1 MAQQIDSTKIG
12 QLAAR
17 YAPDV
22 PLELV
27 GAVFKTESSYGS
39 NAAAYVPN
47 SSGAIGPGQ
56 ILSKALG
63 AKYGNFEAYMPGGN
77 PRDPE
82 QATIAALKKVSA
94 DWKRSGDSIE
104 KFSELY
110 FGGGRDANGN
120 TALNHYVPKLLAAIK
135 GQSNDNQY
143 WKLVEG
149 AMGGTARID
158 TGTPSNTLGENRLA
172 WMMEN
177 GGPATPSLAPES
189 TYATAATSTADQL
202 IESITGSYQ
211 KLADAKTDLARV
223 EGTEKL
229 ELAKQTEKMLSAM
242 GLNLNDSGSQIT
254 KTAAALQSAMDTLR
268 AGTSK
273 LATDRQSPFFNI
285 FDTVTKGGMSR
296 IHQSNIAGA
305 ATEVK
310 TLSNALQELQTNAA
324 KQIALQPKVSQAAIE
339 QEVRAKGAVFRAEAE
354 INANKIGLQQEVRD
368 ERARLEADKMEA
380 RRQIDSANLDLK
392 RARLEFDAAKA
403 VLPKQ
408 LTFTQQIQQSQQK
421 AEEEMFLD
429 TAQAMGMNSE
439 EYVRFLTK
447 NKNLAAHMV
456 GSDGKLPIPLVFA
469 KANLGKY
476 TPAQKKMFDSAY
488 GQFAGWARP
497 NSSLTNGPAGIDYA
511 PDGMEEAV
519 KSAKTPAERDAL
531 NAAMIEAVAFKKR
544 DFILN
549 RGTQQDQE
557 VNPYAANFDRVGEF
571 AKLPEFV
578 RANPLVDRVSKSAL
592 YQELAA
598 KNAKSPIDKRSV
610 ADQDV
615 IEQAYTMIQSNKL
628 SPQDAAKQVSD
639 YFKAQVA
646 MNNYAKQFKEI
657 GLPEQETYRVPV
669 VPEGRRI
676 EFKVKSGKD
685 GKVTPEYNMVDL
697 TSEQKTLAVLLT
709 RDSAAAYTM
718 KWLAGLV
725 PFVDLNA
732 NK

>member
-1 MAQQIDSTKIG
+1 
-12 QLAAR
+12 
-17 YAPDV
+17 
-22 PLELV
+22 
-27 GAVFKTESSYGS
+27 
-39 NAAAYVPN
+39 
-47 SSGAIGPGQ
+47 
-56 ILSKALG
+56 
-63 AKYGNFEAYMPGGN
+63 
-77 PRDPE
+77 
-82 QATIAALKKVSA
+82 
-94 DWKRSGDSIE
+94 
-104 KFSELY
+104 
-110 FGGGRDANGN
+110 
-120 TALNHYVPKLLAAIK
+120 
-135 GQSNDNQY
+135 
-143 WKLVEG
+143 
-149 AMGGTARID
+149 
-158 TGTPSNTLGENRLA
+158 
-172 WMMEN
+172 
-177 GGPATPSLAPES
+177 
-189 TYATAATSTADQL
+189 
-202 IESITGSYQ
+202 
-211 KLADAKTDLARV
+211 
-223 EGTEKL
+223 
-229 ELAKQTEKMLSAM
+229 
-242 GLNLNDSGSQIT
+242 
-254 KTAAALQSAMDTLR
+254 
-268 AGTSK
+268 
-273 LATDRQSPFFNI
+273 
-285 FDTVTKGGMSR
+285 
-296 IHQSNIAGA
+296 
-305 ATEVK
+305 
-310 TLSNALQELQTNAA
+310 
-324 KQIALQPKVSQAAIE
+324 
-339 QEVRAKGAVFRAEAE
+339 
-354 INANKIGLQQEVRD
+354 
-368 ERARLEADKMEA
+368 MEA

-511 PDGMEEAV
+511 PEGMEEAV